1 MKNSINRRKRKV
13 VGIVMSA
20 SSGMELRLV
29 HDEISNTTFIASSH
43 GLTITDCPSSISQL
57 DIDRIKSAVNWYQQT
72 CLPYSYEEISYTNL
86 KNLSKNSETPT
97 PIRA

>member
-1 MKNSINRRKRKV
+1 MKSNRRRRKV

-29 HDEISNTTFIASSH
+29 HDEISNTAFIASSQ

-57 DIDRIKSAVNWYQQT
+57 DIDRIKSAVSWYQKQ

-86 KNLSKNSETPT
+86 KNPSKNFETCT
-97 PIRA
+97 CIRA